1 MDEETSCRAKTSSQ
15 ISHNSY
21 QTDRMKHLKKRPIDI
36 QFRANLFM
44 NRENPNAAINIESPD
59 GMYDEK
65 FLEPVDSN
73 SLIGWMS
80 KDWLDVA
87 IIHWLCM

>member
-21 QTDRMKHLKKRPIDI
+21 QTSRMKILRKRPIEI
-36 QFRANLFM
+36 QFLASLLM
-44 NRENPNAAINIESPD
+44 KRENPNAAITIEAPE
-59 GMYDEK
+59 GMYDEM
-65 FLEPVDSN
+65 FLEQVDNN
-73 SLIGWMS
+73 SLIGWMT